1 MANPHFQN
9 LILFAGNTVA
19 TKSKK
24 DLPMFQP
31 YPSDQTFYGY
41 FNDFMT
47 YTASDWT
54 ITSTDGGTDSGE
66 VIQITSGAGGQLLIT
81 TNDADN
87 DSEELQLKGESF
99 LIDGSKRAFF
109 SVRFKLS
116 DATQSDALVG
126 LSITDTTAID
136 GVTDGIFFTKD
147 DGDTNLDFV
156 VEKDSTETETTGVHT
171 MVNDTFVTA
180 SFYVDP
186 NASKVY
192 YAIDNAE
199 PVGVVNTNLPDDEEL
214 TVTLA
219 IQAGEAAAKSL
230 VVDYVTV
237 MVER

>member
-47 YTASDWT
+47 YTASGDWT

-87 DSEELQLKGESF
+87 DSDFLQLKGESF
-99 LIDGSKRAFF
+99 LI
-109 SVRFKLS
+109 
-116 DATQSDALVG
+116 
-126 LSITDTTAID
+126 
-136 GVTDGIFFTKD
+136 
-147 DGDTNLDFV
+147 
-156 VEKDSTETETTGVHT
+156 
-171 MVNDTFVTA
+171 
-180 SFYVDP
+180 
-186 NASKVY
+186 
-192 YAIDNAE
+192 
-199 PVGVVNTNLPDDEEL
+199 
-214 TVTLA
+214 
-219 IQAGEAAAKSL
+219 EAQKKA
-230 VVDYVTV
+230 YFQ
-237 MVER
+237 